1 MAGTSRALTLKLLAD
16 IDNFTKNINKADNEV
31 TGFGDKV
38 TKFGKVA
45 GAAFL
50 AAGVAAAAYAGKL
63 AIDGVKAAIEDEA
76 AQAKLATTLRN
87 VTGATDDQIK
97 ATEEYILKQSLL
109 FGITDDEL
117 RPSLDRLTRATGD
130 VTKAQQLQSV
140 AINIAA
146 GTGKSLQAVTEALSK
161 AQEGNLAGLSRLGV
175 GISRAELQT
184 LTFEQVTAK
193 LAATFEGQA
202 SIQAD
207 TFQGKM
213 AVLSVAFNEAKE
225 TVGSFILDAI
235 TPLVENIVT
244 YIVPAVQSF
253 INGFTGG
260 SGLKNAFTQIIDV
273 AKMVLIPIFEGLQS
287 VVNKVRNAVMNNK
300 EEFAALWSFT
310 KNVLAPFLGGAFKV
324 AFQVIGTVIGTT
336 VSAVGRLISAFQTL
350 FEWGN
355 KVRQFLGLG
364 DSGSGSSG
372 SSNGAKGSN
381 ASFDGSAGSVPT
393 IIPGTKSL
401 VASGSM
407 VTNNI
412 TVNGAIDS
420 ESAARQI
427 VQVLNQSSYRGSL
440 GAGALVAV

>member
-31 TGFGDKV
+31 TTFGDKI

-76 AQAKLATTLRN
+76 AQAKLATTLKN
-87 VTGATDDQIK
+87 VTNATDDQIK
-97 ATEEYILKQSLL
+97 ATEDYILKQSLL
-109 FGITDDEL
+109 FGVTDDEL

-130 VTKAQQLQSV
+130 VTKAQQLQSI

-175 GISRAELQT
+175 GITKAELAT
-184 LTFEQVTAK
+184 MTFEQVTAK
-193 LAATFEGQA
+193 LASTFEGQA
-202 SIQAD
+202 TVQAD

-213 AVLSVAFNEAKE
+213 ARLSVAFNEAKE
-225 TVGSFILDAI
+225 TVGAFILDAI

-244 YIVPAVQSF
+244 YIVPAVQKF
-253 INGFTGG
+253 IDGFTGG

-273 AKMVLIPIFEGLQS
+273 AQTILIPVFEGIQF
-287 VVNKVRNAVMNNK
+287 VFNKVRKAVMDN
-300 EEFAALWSFT
+300 EEAFRALWSFT
-310 KNVLAPFLGGAFKV
+310 KNILAPFLGGAFKI
-324 AFQVIGTVIGTT
+324 AFEVIGTVIGTT
-336 VSAVGRLISAFQTL
+336 IDAVGKLISAFQTL
-350 FEWGN
+350 FSWGN
-355 KVRQFLGLG
+355 KVAGFLGFG
-364 DSGSGSSG
+364 G
-372 SSNGAKGSN
+372 SSNISMTAPPPNSN
-381 ASFDGSAGSVPT
+381 GFTIPPMLPT
-393 IIPGTKSL
+393 TKSL
-401 VASGSM
+401 MASQPTI
-407 VTNNI
+407 TNNI
-412 TVNGAIDS
+412 TVTGAIDS

-427 VQVLNQSSYRGSL
+427 VQVLNESSYRGTL

>member
-1 MAGTSRALTLKLLAD
+1 MAKDSRALTLKLLAD
-16 IDNFTKNINKADNEV
+16 INDFTKNINKADNEV

-87 VTGATDDQIK
+87 VTGATDKQIQ
-97 ATEEYILKQSLL
+97 ATEDYILKQSLL
-109 FGITDDEL
+109 FGVTDDEL

-175 GISRAELQT
+175 GISRAELST

-193 LAATFEGQA
+193 LASTFEGQA

-213 AVLSVAFNEAKE
+213 ARLSVAFNEAKE
-225 TVGSFILDAI
+225 TVGSFILDAV

-253 INGFTGG
+253 IDGFTGG
-260 SGLKNAFTQIIDV
+260 SGLKNAFMQIIDV
-273 AKMVLIPIFEGLQS
+273 ARSILIPIFEGVQF
-287 VVNKVRNAVMNNK
+287 VFNQVRSAVMNNK
-300 EEFAALWSFT
+300 EAFTALWSFT
-310 KNVLAPFLGGAFKV
+310 KNVLAPFMGGAFKV

-336 VSAVGRLISAFQTL
+336 VTAVGKLISAFQTL
-350 FEWGN
+350 FEWGS
-355 KVRQFLGLG
+355 KVARFLGFG
-364 DSGSGSSG
+364 GSSG
-372 SSNGAKGSN
+372 SNISMTAPTPS
-381 ASFDGSAGSVPT
+381 STGSAIPP
-393 IIPGTKSL
+393 IIPGTKGF
-401 VASGSM
+401 VPGQPT

-427 VQVLNQSSYRGSL
+427 VQVLNQSSYRGTL

>member
-31 TGFGDKV
+31 TTFGDKV

-45 GAAFL
+45 GVAFL
-50 AAGVAAAAYAGKL
+50 AAGAAAAAYAGKL

-97 ATEEYILKQSLL
+97 ATEDYVLQQSLL

-130 VTKAQQLQSV
+130 VTKAQQLQSI

-146 GTGKSLQAVTEALSK
+146 GTGKSLQAVTESLSK

-175 GISRAELQT
+175 GLTKAELAT
-184 LTFEQVTAK
+184 LTFEQITAK
-193 LAATFEGQA
+193 LATTFEGQA
-202 SIQAD
+202 SIQAE

-213 AVLSVAFNEAKE
+213 ARLSVAFNEAKE
-225 TVGSFILDAI
+225 TVGSFILDAV
-235 TPLVENIVT
+235 TPLVENIVK
-244 YIVPAVQSF
+244 YIVPAVQEF
-253 INGFTGG
+253 IEGFTGG

-273 AKMVLIPIFEGLQS
+273 AKTVLIPILEGLQF
-287 VVNKVRNAVMNNK
+287 VFNKVKKAVEDNK
-300 EEFAALWSFT
+300 EAFTALWSFT
-310 KNVLAPFLGGAFKV
+310 KNILAPFLGGAFKI

-336 VSAVGRLISAFQTL
+336 VDAVGQLISAFQTL
-350 FEWGN
+350 FQWGS
-355 KVRQFLGLG
+355 KVAGFLGFG
-364 DSGSGSSG
+364 GSSQ
-372 SSNGAKGSN
+372 SSNMSMSSPAPSASKFALPEILPSTKGLM
-381 ASFDGSAGSVPT
+381 AGGST
-393 IIPGTKSL
+393 
-401 VASGSM
+401 

-427 VQVLNQSSYRGSL
+427 VQVLNQSSYRGTL

>member
-1 MAGTSRALTLKLLAD
+1 MAAGSSRALTLKLLAD
-16 IDNFTKNINKADNEV
+16 VDNFNKNLNKADNEV
-31 TGFGDKV
+31 TTFGDKV
-38 TKFGKVA
+38 SKFGKIA

-50 AAGVAAAAYAGKL
+50 AAGAAAAVYAGKL

-87 VTGATDDQIK
+87 VTGATDAQIK
-97 ATEEYILKQSLL
+97 ATEDYILKQSLL
-109 FGITDDEL
+109 FGVTDDEL

-130 VTKAQQLQSV
+130 VTKAQQLQSI

-175 GISRAELQT
+175 GITRAELAT
-184 LTFEQVTAK
+184 LSFDEVTAK
-193 LAATFEGQA
+193 LASTFEGQA
-202 SIQAD
+202 TIQAD

-213 AVLSVAFNEAKE
+213 ARLSIAFDEAKE

-244 YIVPAVQSF
+244 YIVPAVQAFASG
-253 INGFTGG
+253 IGG
-260 SGLKNAFTQIIDV
+260 EGGLKAVFMDIISV
-273 AKMVLIPIFEGLQS
+273 AKTILIPIFQGVQS
-287 VVNKVRNAVMNNK
+287 VFNKVKDAVMDNK
-300 EEFAALWSFT
+300 EAFSALWSFT
-310 KNVLAPFLGGAFKV
+310 KNVLAPFMGGAFKV
-324 AFQVIGTVIGTT
+324 AFEVIGTVIGTT
-336 VSAVGRLISAFQTL
+336 VSAVGKLISAFQTL
-350 FEWGN
+350 FEWGS
-355 KVRQFLGLG
+355 KVAGFLGFG
-364 DSGSGSSG
+364 GGATRSSITTPTAPAPSTG
-372 SSNGAKGSN
+372 LALPPIMPTTKGFVANGAS
-381 ASFDGSAGSVPT
+381 
-393 IIPGTKSL
+393 
-401 VASGSM
+401 

>member
-1 MAGTSRALTLKLLAD
+1 MAKDSRALTLKLLAD
-16 IDNFTKNINKADNEV
+16 IDNFTKNIKSADNDV
-31 TGFGDKV
+31 TTFGDKV

-87 VTGATDDQIK
+87 VTGATDKQIE
-97 ATEEYILKQSLL
+97 ATEDYILKQSLL
-109 FGITDDEL
+109 FGVTDDEL

-130 VTKAQQLQSV
+130 VTRAQQLQSI
-140 AINIAA
+140 AINISA

-175 GISRAELQT
+175 GITRAELST
-184 LTFEQVTAK
+184 MTFEQVTAK

-202 SIQAD
+202 TIQAD

-213 AVLSVAFNEAKE
+213 ARLSVAFNEAKE
-225 TVGSFILDAI
+225 TVGAFILDAV

-253 INGFTGG
+253 IAGFTGG
-260 SGLKNAFTQIIDV
+260 SGLKNAFEQIIDV
-273 AKMVLIPIFEGLQS
+273 AKTILIPIFQGLQS
-287 VVNKVRNAVMNNK
+287 VFNKVKDAVMENRSA
-300 EEFAALWSFT
+300 FSALWSFT
-310 KNVLAPFLGGAFKV
+310 KNVLAPFMGGAFKV
-324 AFQVIGTVIGTT
+324 AFEVIGTVIGTT
-336 VSAVGRLISAFQTL
+336 VSAVGKLISAFETL
-350 FEWGN
+350 FRAGQ
-355 KVRQFLGLG
+355 KVAGFLGFG
-364 DSGSGSSG
+364 GGSTNSSAAPAPKP
-372 SSNGAKGSN
+372 STTTPFALPPIMPTTKG
-381 ASFDGSAGSVPT
+381 FVAGS
-393 IIPGTKSL
+393 
-401 VASGSM
+401 SM

-427 VQVLNQSSYRGSL
+427 VQVLNQSSYRGTL

>member
-1 MAGTSRALTLKLLAD
+1 MARDSRALTLKLLAD

-31 TGFGDKV
+31 TTFGDKV

-76 AQAKLATTLRN
+76 AQAKLATTLKN

-97 ATEEYILKQSLL
+97 ATEDYILKQSLL
-109 FGITDDEL
+109 FGVTDDEL

-130 VTKAQQLQSV
+130 VTKAQQLQSI

-175 GISRAELQT
+175 GITKAELAT
-184 LTFEQVTAK
+184 MTFEQVTAK
-193 LAATFEGQA
+193 LASTFEGQA
-202 SIQAD
+202 TVQAD

-213 AVLSVAFNEAKE
+213 ARLSVAFNEAKE
-225 TVGSFILDAI
+225 TVGAFILDAI
-235 TPLVENIVT
+235 TPLVENIVK
-244 YIVPAVQSF
+244 YIVPAVQKF
-253 INGFTGG
+253 IDGFTGG

-273 AKMVLIPIFEGLQS
+273 AKTILIPIFEGIKS
-287 VVNKVRNAVMNNK
+287 VFDKVKTSVNNN
-300 EEFAALWSFT
+300 EESFRALWSFT
-310 KNVLAPFLGGAFKV
+310 KNILAPFLGGAFRI
-324 AFQVIGTVIGTT
+324 AFEIIGDALALTIT
-336 VSAVGRLISAFQTL
+336 AVGKLISAFQTL
-350 FEWGN
+350 FSWGN
-355 KVRQFLGLG
+355 KVAGFLGFG
-364 DSGSGSSG
+364 G
-372 SSNGAKGSN
+372 SSNISMTAPAPSSSGFTIPPILPTTKGSLV
-381 ASFDGSAGSVPT
+381 SQPT
-393 IIPGTKSL
+393 
-401 VASGSM
+401 

-427 VQVLNQSSYRGSL
+427 VQVLNESSYRGTL

>member
-1 MAGTSRALTLKLLAD
+1 MARDSRALTLKLLAD

-31 TGFGDKV
+31 TTFGDKV

-50 AAGVAAAAYAGKL
+50 AAGAAAAAYAGKL

-76 AQAKLATTLRN
+76 AQAKLATTLKN

-97 ATEEYILKQSLL
+97 ATEDYILKQSLL
-109 FGITDDEL
+109 FGVTDDEL

-184 LTFEQVTAK
+184 MTFEQVTAK

-202 SIQAD
+202 TIQAD

-213 AVLSVAFNEAKE
+213 ARLSVAFNEAKE
-225 TVGSFILDAI
+225 TVGSFILDAV

-260 SGLKNAFTQIIDV
+260 SGLKDAFTQVIEV
-273 AKMVLIPIFEGLQS
+273 AKTILIPIFEGVQS
-287 VVNKVRNAVMNNK
+287 VFNKVRTAVLNNR
-300 EEFAALWSFT
+300 EEFRALWSFT
-310 KNVLAPFLGGAFKV
+310 KNVLAPFIGGAFKV
-324 AFQVIGTVIGTT
+324 AFEVIGTVIGT
-336 VSAVGRLISAFQTL
+336 AVTAVAKLISAFQTL

-355 KVRQFLGLG
+355 KVARFLGFG
-364 DSGSGSSG
+364 NSKSSNITMTEPTTPSSG
-372 SSNGAKGSN
+372 FAIPPIMPTTKGFIAGGAS
-381 ASFDGSAGSVPT
+381 
-393 IIPGTKSL
+393 
-401 VASGSM
+401 

-427 VQVLNQSSYRGSL
+427 VQVLNQSSYRGTL

>member
-1 MAGTSRALTLKLLAD
+1 MAKDSRALTLKLLAD
-16 IDNFTKNINKADNEV
+16 INDFTKNINKADNEV

-97 ATEEYILKQSLL
+97 ATEDYILKQSLL
-109 FGITDDEL
+109 FGVTDDEL

-130 VTKAQQLQSV
+130 VTKAQQLQSI
-140 AINIAA
+140 AINVAA

-175 GISRAELQT
+175 GITKAELAT
-184 LTFEQVTAK
+184 LTFDQVTAK
-193 LAATFEGQA
+193 LASTFEGQA
-202 SIQAD
+202 TRQAD

-213 AVLSVAFNEAKE
+213 ARLTIAFDEAKE

-244 YIVPAVQSF
+244 YIVPAVQAFASG
-253 INGFTGG
+253 IGG
-260 SGLKNAFTQIIDV
+260 EGGLKAVFMDIIGV
-273 AKMVLIPIFEGLQS
+273 AKTILIPIFQGVQS
-287 VVNKVRNAVMNNK
+287 VFNKVKDAVMENRSA
-300 EEFAALWSFT
+300 FSALWSFT
-310 KNVLAPFLGGAFKV
+310 KNVLAPFMGGAFKV
-324 AFQVIGTVIGTT
+324 AFEVVGTVIGTA
-336 VSAVGRLISAFQTL
+336 VSAVGKLISAFQTL

-355 KVRQFLGLG
+355 KVARFLGFG
-364 DSGSGSSG
+364 
-372 SSNGAKGSN
+372 GSN
-381 ASFDGSAGSVPT
+381 ASNISMTAPAPSSTGFAIPSILPTTKGFVPGQPT
-393 IIPGTKSL
+393 
-401 VASGSM
+401 

>member
-1 MAGTSRALTLKLLAD
+1 MAKDSRALTLKLLAD
-16 IDNFTKNINKADNEV
+16 INDFTKNINKADNDV

-76 AQAKLATTLRN
+76 AQAKLATTLKN

-97 ATEEYILKQSLL
+97 ATEDYILKQSLL

-184 LTFEQVTAK
+184 MTFEQVTAK

-202 SIQAD
+202 TIQAD

-213 AVLSVAFNEAKE
+213 ARLSIAFDEAKE

-244 YIVPAVQSF
+244 YIVPAVQAFASG
-253 INGFTGG
+253 IGG
-260 SGLKNAFTQIIDV
+260 EGGLKAVFMDIISV
-273 AKMVLIPIFEGLQS
+273 AKTILIPIFEGVQS
-287 VVNKVRNAVMNNK
+287 VFNKVKVAVKDNEGAFK
-300 EEFAALWSFT
+300 ALWSFT
-310 KNVLAPFLGGAFKV
+310 KNVLAPFMGGAFKV
-324 AFQVIGTVIGTT
+324 AFEVIGTVIGTT
-336 VSAVGRLISAFQTL
+336 VSAVGKLISAFQTL
-350 FEWGN
+350 FEWGS
-355 KVRQFLGLG
+355 KVAGFLGFG
-364 DSGSGSSG
+364 GSSKPATTSMAGPTPPSNSKNPFVPIIPNSKGLMAGG
-372 SSNGAKGSN
+372 SS
-381 ASFDGSAGSVPT
+381 
-393 IIPGTKSL
+393 
-401 VASGSM
+401 

-427 VQVLNQSSYRGSL
+427 VQVLNQSSYRGTL

>member
-16 IDNFTKNINKADNEV
+16 IDNFTKNINKADNDV

-76 AQAKLATTLRN
+76 AQAKLATTLKN
-87 VTGATDDQIK
+87 VTGATDSQIK
-97 ATEEYILKQSLL
+97 ATEDYILKQSLL
-109 FGITDDEL
+109 FGVTDDEL

-130 VTKAQQLQSV
+130 VTKAQKLQ
-140 AINIAA
+140 AIAIDISA

-161 AQEGNLAGLSRLGV
+161 AQEGNLAGLTRLGV
-175 GISRAELQT
+175 GITKAELST
-184 LTFEQVTAK
+184 MTFEQITAK
-193 LAATFEGQA
+193 LASTFEGQA
-202 SIQAD
+202 TVQAD

-213 AVLSVAFNEAKE
+213 ARLSVAFNEAKE
-225 TVGSFILDAI
+225 TVGSFILDAV

-244 YIVPAVQSF
+244 YIVPAVQAF
-253 INGFTGG
+253 IDGFNGEA
-260 SGLKNAFTQIIDV
+260 GLKNAFTQIIEV
-273 AKMVLIPIFEGLQS
+273 AKTILIPIFNGVQS
-287 VVNKVRNAVMNNK
+287 VFNKVKDAVMDNEDAFK
-300 EEFAALWSFT
+300 ALWSFT
-310 KNVLAPFLGGAFKV
+310 KNVLAPFMGGAFKV
-324 AFQVIGTVIGTT
+324 AFEVIGTVIATT
-336 VSAVGRLISAFQTL
+336 VNAVGRLISAFQSL
-350 FEWGN
+350 FEIGS
-355 KVRQFLGLG
+355 KVSRFLGFG
-364 DSGSGSSG
+364 GGSTTPSSTTTP
-372 SSNGAKGSN
+372 SPPTTVTPFTIPPIMPTTKGFTTSK
-381 ASFDGSAGSVPT
+381 P
-393 IIPGTKSL
+393 
-401 VASGSM
+401 M

>member
-16 IDNFTKNINKADNEV
+16 IDNFTKNINKADNDV

-87 VTGATDDQIK
+87 VTGATDSQIK
-97 ATEEYILKQSLL
+97 ATEAYILKQSLL
-109 FGITDDEL
+109 FGVTDDEL

-130 VTKAQQLQSV
+130 VTKAQQLQAI
-140 AINIAA
+140 AINISA

-161 AQEGNLAGLSRLGV
+161 AQEGNLAGLTRLGV
-175 GISRAELQT
+175 GLTRAELST
-184 LTFEQVTAK
+184 MTFEQITAK
-193 LAATFEGQA
+193 LASTFEGQA
-202 SIQAD
+202 TIQAD

-213 AVLSVAFNEAKE
+213 ARLTIAFDEAKE

-244 YIVPAVQSF
+244 YIVPAVQAFASG
-253 INGFTGG
+253 IGG
-260 SGLKNAFTQIIDV
+260 EGGLKAVFMDIIGV
-273 AKMVLIPIFEGLQS
+273 AKTILIPIFQGVQS
-287 VVNKVRNAVMNNK
+287 VFNKVKDAVMDNEK
-300 EEFAALWSFT
+300 AFKALWSFT
-310 KNVLAPFLGGAFKV
+310 KNILAPFIGGAFKV
-324 AFQVIGTVIGTT
+324 AFEVIGTVIGTT
-336 VSAVGRLISAFQTL
+336 VNAVGRLISAFQTL
-350 FEWGN
+350 FEWGS
-355 KVRQFLGLG
+355 KVAGFLGFG
-364 DSGSGSSG
+364 GGSSTSSSAPAPKTSSTTPFTIPPIMPTTKGFVAGG
-372 SSNGAKGSN
+372 S
-381 ASFDGSAGSVPT
+381 T
-393 IIPGTKSL
+393 
-401 VASGSM
+401 